1 MMAGEKDSKQNN
13 PDFDQNGEN
22 TATPGTPLVQ
32 STNETKIR
40 IKSEDD
46 SDEETS
52 STCCVKS
59 CVKNCTNSVPW
70 LRLVLIFQGIFV
82 IVINMVLPTLDIT
95 SDYIAAHKFFN
106 P

>member
-1 MMAGEKDSKQNN
+1 MMAEEKDSDQNN
-13 PDFDQNGEN
+13 PDSDQNGEN
-22 TATPGTPLVQ
+22 TATPATPLVQ

-46 SDEETS
+46 SDEAS
-52 STCCVKS
+52 SSCCVKS
-59 CVKNCTNSVPW
+59 CVKKCTNSVPW

>member
-1 MMAGEKDSKQNN
+1 MAEEKGSEQNN
-13 PDFDQNGEN
+13 PDSDQNGEN
-22 TATPGTPLVQ
+22 TATPATPLVQ

-46 SDEETS
+46 SDEAS
-52 STCCVKS
+52 SGCYVKS
-59 CVKNCTNSVPW
+59 CVKKCTNSVPW